1 METIRSFIA
10 LELPGDVKET
20 VALIIKRLRP
30 AQHRYVKWVSPEGT
44 HLTVKF
50 LGNISTVQ
58 IAQITDIMKTA
69 AAKVPPLDLRLGGL
83 GMFPNEQRPRVIW
96 VALDGN
102 TEPLAVMQREIEKA
116 LAPLGFAPEN
126 RAFTPH
132 LTLGRVRDNATPEDR
147 REIAGIVLGKKIDYN
162 SSFTLRELS
171 LMKSTL
177 TPTGAIYSRLDSA
190 PFISSQ

>member
-10 LELPGDVKET
+10 IELPDEVKET

-44 HLTVKF
+44 HLTIKF
-50 LGNISTVQ
+50 LGNIYASQ
-58 IAQITDIMKTA
+58 IPQITGILKTA
-69 AAKVPPLDLRLGGL
+69 AGRVPPLELRLGGL

-96 VALDGN
+96 VALEGN
-102 TEPLAVMQREIEKA
+102 TEPLAAMQREIEQA

-132 LTLGRVRDNATPEDR
+132 LTLGRVRDNASPEER
-147 REIAGIVLGKKIDYN
+147 KEIGSVVKEKKIDYDA
-162 SSFTLRELS
+162 SFTLKELS

-177 TPTGAIYSRLDSA
+177 TPTGAIYNRLDYA
-190 PFISSQ
+190 AFLA